1 MLNGNHVELPAMLAA
16 RENRAQRQ
24 AQLRDKFHAPLLSF
38 CLNIP
43 GPVKTT
49 PELRQLFTAAVSEI
63 KKILTGIGVE
73 VLAADE
79 QHADTGDELLLAVD
93 GDAAEMKRR
102 MTDLEETHPLGRLF
116 DIDIIDA
123 DGQKLS
129 RPVPRR
135 CLLCQE
141 QAQACASTRRHS
153 VAELTAKIESMLD
166 AWLAAQE

>member
-1 MLNGNHVELPAMLAA
+1 MLKGNHVELPAMLAA
-16 RENRAQRQ
+16 REDRARRQ
-24 AQLRDKFHAPLLSF
+24 ARLRDEYHAPLLSF

-49 PELRQLFTAAVSEI
+49 PELRKLFDAAVSDI
-63 KKILTGIGVE
+63 KKILDADGITI
-73 VLAADE
+73 LATDE
-79 QHADTGDELLLAVD
+79 QHADTGDELLLAAA
-93 GDAAEMKRR
+93 GDAAEMKQH
-102 MTDLEETHPLGRLF
+102 MTELEETHPLGRLF
-116 DIDIIDA
+116 DIDIIDV

-135 CLLCQE
+135 CLLCSE
-141 QAQACASTRRHS
+141 QAQACASTRRPS